1 MDCSVFICEE
11 KCHIHWIDKCFCDM
25 IHIGAIYDTNGEE
38 KFVLISG
45 KIITGILT
53 AAVMAVGSGTPT
65 PDMEA
70 LLQKANGT
78 MSQVESMSVT
88 TERQMDVCL

>member
-11 KCHIHWIDKCFCDM
+11 KCHIHWIDKCFFDM
-25 IHIGAIYDTNGEE
+25 MHIGAIYDTNGEE